1 MKTCKISGNL
11 KLGSNEKG
19 ETFVWWPD
27 LEIWLSMEE
36 FKNCEIEPGA
46 KFILQIGLE
55 KIKKDVLSNSNH
67 LSTSSFV
74 DNNDY
79 SLSPGPLKF
88 EDFGVLHIQDFIYE
102 EIQQPIT
109 ESIIAPVSD
118 TTSISD
124 LFIGCAA
131 SMALLMSVIQQV
143 RQKKKEAES
152 NLCCNNNKIAISKFD
167 AKLQKLETE
176 LKTKAEKDNKG
187 FIAEMLETRKELKDI
202 KDDFDEI
209 TDIIEKI
216 IDKNKKG

>member
-79 SLSPGPLKF
+79 SLSPGTLEF

-124 LFIGCAA
+124 LFIGCAV
-131 SMALLMSVIQQV
+131 SMALLMSVIQQI

-152 NLCCNNNKIAISKFD
+152 NLCCNNNKIEISKFD
-167 AKLQKLETE
+167 AKIQKLETE
-176 LKTKAEKDNKG
+176 LKTKTEKDNKG
-187 FIAEMLETRKELKDI
+187 FIAEILETRKELKDI

-216 IDKNKKG
+216 IDKNKKV